1 MSEITSV
8 CVYCG
13 SSNRGDPSH
22 AQAARALG
30 NILATEGI
38 RLIYGGGRVGLMGIL
53 ADSVIAGGGQVIGV
67 IPKFLDEYEI
77 GHTGVTDLEVV
88 DSMHTR
94 KARMA
99 ELSDAFVVLPGGL
112 GTLEE
117 LFEILTWRQLN
128 LHDKPIVIAD
138 LGGYW
143 TPLRNVI
150 DGLVAGGYASPE
162 NAGLVDYVG
171 NVGDILPALRRAPS
185 STTTVESKWL

>member
-13 SSNRGDPSH
+13 SSNKGDPSH
-22 AQAARALG
+22 AEAARNLG
-30 NILATEGI
+30 KILATAGI
-38 RLIYGGGRVGLMGIL
+38 KLIYGGGRVGLMGVL
-53 ADSVIAGGGQVIGV
+53 ADAVIANGGKVTGI
-67 IPKFLDEYEI
+67 IPKFLDDYEI

-117 LFEILTWRQLN
+117 LFETLTWRQLN
-128 LHDKPIVIAD
+128 LHDKPIVVAD

-143 TPLRNVI
+143 SRLRGVI
-150 DGLVAGGYASPE
+150 DGLVEGGYASTE
-162 NAGLVDYVG
+162 NAALVEYVD
-171 NVGDILPALRRAPS
+171 NVADIMPALRRAPS